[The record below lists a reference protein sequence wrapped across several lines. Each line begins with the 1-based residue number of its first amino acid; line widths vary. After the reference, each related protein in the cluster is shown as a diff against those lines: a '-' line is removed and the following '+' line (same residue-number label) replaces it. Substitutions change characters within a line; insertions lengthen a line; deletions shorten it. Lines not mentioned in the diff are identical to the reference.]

1 MINQIS
7 FAFLFFFFLLLRNI
21 FNGNQITPMIAA
33 KIAITI
39 PRVATRI
46 PPPIPGPKY
55 AYAAE
60 TKKKNMKIVLSIMLN
75 INFFSF

>member
-7 FAFLFFFFLLLRNI
+7 FVFLFFSFLLLRNL
-21 FNGNQITPMIAA
+21 FNGNQNTAKIAA

-39 PRVATRI
+39 PRVAARI

-55 AYAAE
+55 AYDVE
-60 TKKKNMKIVLSIMLN
+60 TKEKDIKIVLSMMLN